1 MVVSTLVLDE
11 RACFDE
17 WGTPMSGDMRVEE
30 RRQRIA
36 PAKLQLK
43 IAVHDPTIFT
53 EPWTSSPL
61 TYTLQHGVEL
71 QEIICAPIDENAF
84 SERIRNPADTRA
96 K

>member
-36 PAKLQLK
+36 PDKLQLQ
-43 IAVHDPTIFT
+43 ITVHDRTIYT
-53 EPWTSSPL
+53 EPWTSSAL
-61 TYTLQHGVEL
+61 KYTLQHGVEL
-71 QEIICAPIDENAF
+71 QEIICAPIDGNAF
-84 SERIRNPADTRA
+84 SERIRNAADTRA